1 MSRFLLIA
9 FLVSTSAWA
18 IDPTEEA
25 IILNQEMQFLEEA
38 AKVGPTISTISPD
51 SENTLSPAINDD
63 SLERQYFGSDED
75 SVQTRTAA
83 PTRKARSL

>member
-9 FLVSTSAWA
+9 FLLSTSAWA

-38 AKVGPTISTISPD
+38 AQIGPMIISTNAPED
-51 SENTLSPAINDD
+51 NTPSRAINDD
-63 SLERQYFGSDED
+63 SLERQYFGTEED
-75 SVQTRTAA
+75 TVQTRTAA
-83 PTRKARSL
+83 PARKARGL